1 MFDLYCRIIV
11 MGSFA
16 IALIMNFEKNKWKM
30 LKKNLTLFWPRNKA
44 TFIQLPDAEKNEVSI
59 TIQNYSSNYFLLK
72 RAIWPFSSRGC
83 KKLDRQF
90 FNFRAGLKCGRGSL
104 LPNRI
109 VRFGA

>member
-1 MFDLYCRIIV
+1 

-44 TFIQLPDAEKNEVSI
+44 TFIQLPDAEKNEVSTQFKTIAQI
-59 TIQNYSSNYFLLK
+59 TFLLK

-90 FNFRAGLKCGRGSL
+90 FNFRAGLKYGRGSL

>member
-44 TFIQLPDAEKNEVSI
+44 TFIQLPDAEKNEVSTQFGII
-59 TIQNYSSNYFLLK
+59 TQIIFC
-72 RAIWPFSSRGC
+72 SRE
-83 KKLDRQF
+83 QS
-90 FNFRAGLKCGRGSL
+90 GLFHPDG
-104 LPNRI
+104 
-109 VRFGA
+109 VRS